1 MMVNGR
7 IINIMQGLIIMKME
21 KNILVVLRMV
31 ICMVTEFYI
40 MIIII
45 KNMMVTGKMVKDM
58 MEEIIIKMVKLVV
71 FLKMVKF
78 LQNLLIKVI
87 VYVENPVKNPAYNCN
102 KNMGNIKTIR
112 MVFFL

>member
-40 MIIII
+40 MIIIN
-45 KNMMVTGKMVKDM
+45 KNMMVTGKMVKNM
-58 MEEIIIKMVKLVV
+58 KEQIIIKMVK
-71 FLKMVKF
+71 
-78 LQNLLIKVI
+78 
-87 VYVENPVKNPAYNCN
+87 
-102 KNMGNIKTIR
+102 
-112 MVFFL
+112 